1 MGNIEFRNIVNTRKE
16 EYLAVH
22 TRDHINKNRIATE
35 VVAAVRAGG
44 GRFLKRAPTAEGD
57 PIPGEPEKWI
67 LADEKAVVEKAKQ
80 ALRQVPSSERRRL
93 KEEKMKQQ
101 KEEEEAMKLGA
112 DTLASIG
119 SQRPQPQAN
128 DNEAQPLQSQQEP
141 PPHYNNSTVQAP
153 HQMYSGYTSTN
164 YVQQQQQHPHPYN
177 NNNNSAPAMYAQS
190 PNSNNYGTSMPQGYT
205 RPVPVYPHH
214 PYAAYNNLPVNSP
227 SDMYGRMNGGTTNV
241 HDGMGNGL
249 QGINVAANGR
259 QPPNNPVYAFDNL
272 SREPSNGPRSQS
284 STTSSPRVHYDS
296 SLSVAE
302 QQQAIYD
309 QIIYAQKAQSS
320 PNNMQEGN
328 QRPRF
333 VNQSSQGM
341 LDTTAAAS
349 APSNAADFESL
360 RKQLVQQATMV
371 LSQKAQSSP
380 NNMQEDNQSPRF
392 VNQSSQ
398 GMLDTTAAASAPS
411 NAVDF
416 ESLREQLVQQAT
428 MEAILEQ
435 KQLNNKLKEQLR
447 QGLDTATA
455 ASDES
460 SGFLRYQQE
469 IRKRELELQMQQGIE
484 VAARAAS
491 MILES
496 EQALLRGQ
504 SSDNQSLA
512 TIDMSGRSGGGAS
525 VLSASEIQRLQELF
539 DGATA
544 GSAQLRQ
551 QQQQRN
557 NSGIGVAST
566 PPSFVP
572 VAASKTSG
580 SRSSTK
586 PRRSGAQSVKSKDS
600 LISGLEDMSLPSMS
614 IGEIS
619 DFTEPPTR
627 IPPVNNNIR
636 RGDSIA
642 EGSEHSSVYSEAFK
656 EEAERARTY
665 MERLSSKS
673 SKSSSDNME
682 PHDPADDPSSNDDE
696 SESRL
701 QAVAALTRMGA
712 SSSLKSKDM
721 DIDEDPPEAQT
732 SSPPQQPPSTTA
744 ISRKKQRKSLSSYYR
759 EMKANQS
766 GRAPSPT
773 TDSMAIDG

>member
-22 TRDHINKNRIATE
+22 TRDHVNKNRIATE

-44 GRFLKRAPTAEGD
+44 GRFLKRAPAEEGD

-93 KEEKMKQQ
+93 KEEKRKQQ
-101 KEEEEAMKLGA
+101 EDEDEAMKLGA

-119 SQRPQPQAN
+119 GSQRPQAN
-128 DNEAQPLQSQQEP
+128 NNEAQPQQPLPLQSQQEP

-164 YVQQQQQHPHPYN
+164 YMQQQQQHPHPYN
-177 NNNNSAPAMYAQS
+177 NNNNNSAPAAMYAQS
-190 PNSNNYGTSMPQGYT
+190 PSSNSYYGTSMPQGYT
-205 RPVPVYPHH
+205 RPVPVYQHH
-214 PYAAYNNLPVNSP
+214 PYAAYNNLPVHSP

-328 QRPRF
+328 QQPRF
-333 VNQSSQGM
+333 INQSSQGM

-360 RKQLVQQATMV
+360 RKQLVQQAT
-371 LSQKAQSSP
+371 K
-380 NNMQEDNQSPRF
+380 
-392 VNQSSQ
+392 
-398 GMLDTTAAASAPS
+398 
-411 NAVDF
+411 
-416 ESLREQLVQQAT
+416 
-428 MEAILEQ
+428 EAILEQ

-447 QGLDTATA
+447 QGLETATA

-469 IRKRELELQMQQGIE
+469 IRKRQELEQQMQQGIE

-491 MILES
+491 MLLES
-496 EQALLRGQ
+496 EQAILRGQ

-512 TIDMSGRSGGGAS
+512 TIDISGRSGGGAS

-551 QQQQRN
+551 QQQQQRN

-580 SRSSTK
+580 SRSTK
-586 PRRSGAQSVKSKDS
+586 PRHSGGYDNRSVKQQSVKSKDS
-600 LISGLEDMSLPSMS
+600 TLISGLEDMSLPSMS

-642 EGSEHSSVYSEAFK
+642 EGSEHSSSVYSEAFK
-656 EEAERARTY
+656 EEAERARSY

-682 PHDPADDPSSNDDE
+682 AHDPADDPSSNDDE

-701 QAVAALTRMGA
+701 QAVAALTRMCA

-721 DIDEDPPEAQT
+721 DIDEEPPEAQT
-732 SSPPQQPPSTTA
+732 SSPPQQPSSTTA
-744 ISRKKQRKSLSSYYR
+744 ISRKKKRKSLSSYYR

-766 GRAPSPT
+766 GRAPSTAT
-773 TDSMAIDG
+773 TDSMLIDG